1 MDKQTFLDTLHG
13 ERAQWDAQVAQVSE
27 KQMTQPGFAGEWSL
41 KDVIAHIAVYEEWAA
56 NEIQRALRGE
66 QPEWDPKLTEVS
78 NDERNARL
86 YEQQR
91 GRSLSDTLAFS
102 RRTYQQL
109 VEAIQ
114 ALSDEEFKSTDG
126 LGGRL
131 HPFWAGRP
139 LWKGLVG
146 NAYEHYQEHTPDLKA
161 WLSGQAET
169 GKTHSP

>member
-13 ERAQWDAQVAQVSE
+13 ERAQWDAQVAQVVGE
-27 KQMTQPGFAGEWSL
+27 ERMAQPGFAGGWSL
-41 KDVIAHIAVYEEWAA
+41 KDVIAHIAVYEEWTA

-66 QPEWDPKLTEVS
+66 QPEWDPELTGVS
-78 NDERNARL
+78 DDERNARL

-91 GRSLSDTLAFS
+91 GRTLTDTLAFS

-131 HPFWAGRP
+131 HSFWVGRP
-139 LWKGLVG
+139 LWERLVG
-146 NAYEHYQEHTPDLKA
+146 NVYEHYREHAPDLKA
-161 WLSGQAET
+161 WLDGQA
-169 GKTHSP
+169 